1 MFMGRLRTVPAWPDR
16 AVVACGLQ
24 IGGAM
29 DQLAAALALLS
40 AQHDAIG
47 GLLDELAISTD
58 PARRTTAVMAL
69 ADQLTLHLAAEQ
81 ELLYPGAAA
90 VISSEVLRELLT
102 EHLEIKRVLADLL
115 WLETDDSRFT
125 VKLASLR
132 RLVEMHE
139 VWQESE
145 LFARVADG
153 VDGVAGA
160 MLAEQLRAWF
170 DDASLVASAA

>member
-1 MFMGRLRTVPAWPDR
+1 
-16 AVVACGLQ
+16 
-24 IGGAM
+24 M

-40 AQHDAIG
+40 AQHDDIG
-47 GLLDELAISTD
+47 GLLQELAVSTD
-58 PARRTTAVMAL
+58 PARRTTVVMAL

-90 VISSEVLRELLT
+90 VISTEVLRELLT

-115 WLETDDSRFT
+115 WLETDDSRFAA
-125 VKLASLR
+125 KLVTLR

-139 VWQESE
+139 AWQESE
-145 LFARVADG
+145 LFARAPAALDG
-153 VDGVAGA
+153 AAGV

>member
-1 MFMGRLRTVPAWPDR
+1 
-16 AVVACGLQ
+16 
-24 IGGAM
+24 M

-40 AQHDAIG
+40 AQHDDIG
-47 GLLDELAISTD
+47 ALLDELAVTTD
-58 PARRTTAVMAL
+58 PARRTRVVTAL

-81 ELLYPGAAA
+81 ELLYPAATA
-90 VISSEVLRELLT
+90 VITTEVLRELLT

-115 WLETDDSRFT
+115 WLESDDAGFAARL
-125 VKLASLR
+125 VSLR

-139 VWQESE
+139 AWQESE
-145 LFARVADG
+145 LFARVPEGLDG
-153 VDGVAGA
+153 AARV